1 MKKGIKTLIGIVIGI
16 IIIFGIIFFIDYT
29 KVSNLKMPMFVIEK
43 GTENDITTYW
53 GLGYKVEVR
62 KYKLEG
68 NEEQITQTEMYMYN
82 RFITGA
88 VASINIENKNNYK
101 KNKLE
106 DLPKQYS
113 LINAVVDNCVVS
125 IHGSKIYNK
134 DELDR
139 FLKNVE
145 NNTQDFIRCINYTI
159 EGDMIITD
167 VYFEGDNNFRAILDS
182 TRDKWS
188 NEKDRTYENCK
199 FTKLEIEE
207 ASEGTNITLKE
218 KVEGNIEELVITWY
232 NKDAQVIND
241 YENNF
246 LLEIKSSEKRETENI
261 VTNELKEKYNY
272 NIYYYGI
279 DSLKVK
285 IDGEKI
291 DLKEAL
297 KTEKITMEQ
306 IINQAEKD
314 KETKIISVDILKD
327 GGTKIYNYGS
337 YIIIKRHSIIGLKE
351 GYIEDVYIG
360 IPEMLT
366 IKSLW

>member
-1 MKKGIKTLIGIVIGI
+1 MKKSIKMLIGIIIGI
-16 IIIFGIIFFIDYT
+16 IIILGIIFFIDYT
-29 KVSNLKMPMFVIEK
+29 KVSNLKIPIFVIEK
-43 GTENDITTYW
+43 GHQDNITTYF
-53 GLGYKVEVR
+53 GLGYKVDVE
-62 KYKLEG
+62 KYHSKD
-68 NEEQITQTEMYMYN
+68 NEEQIIKTEMYMFN
-82 RFITGA
+82 KFITGA
-88 VASINIENKNNYK
+88 ISDIEDKNSYNE
-101 KNKLE
+101 NKLE
-106 DLPKQYS
+106 DLPKEYS
-113 LINAVVDNCVVS
+113 LINSVIDNCVVS
-125 IHGSKIYNK
+125 VHGSRIYNK

-145 NNTQDFIRCINYTI
+145 NHTQDFIRCINYTI

-207 ASEGTNITLKE
+207 ESEGTNITLKE
-218 KVEGNIEELVITWY
+218 KVEGNIEELPITWY

-261 VTNELKEKYNY
+261 ATNELKEKYNY

-279 DSLKVK
+279 HSLKVK
-285 IDGEKI
+285 MNGEEI

-297 KTEKITMEQ
+297 RTEKITMEQ
-306 IINQAEKD
+306 IISQAEKD
-314 KETKIISVDILKD
+314 KETGIISVDILKD

-337 YIIIKRHSIIGLKE
+337 YIIIKRHSLSGTKGE
-351 GYIEDVYIG
+351 YIEDVYIG
-360 IPEMLT
+360 IPEMLA